1 MAQSNA
7 PQQHDTTSVGHIRR
21 IALFMGIALGL
32 ALLGWLFAMILSSQ
46 GCQRSLK
53 SFRSDFGGGI
63 ERTVTLYDYNGDVLQ
78 EWHGT
83 FDLDENDQEVYFDL
97 EGKRTIING
106 GIVVIQ
112 EETQAE
118 YEKRVAQRQQTP

>member
-1 MAQSNA
+1 MAQSNT
-7 PQQHDTTSVGHIRR
+7 PQQHDASSAGHIRR
-21 IALFMGIALGL
+21 IALFMGITLGL
-32 ALLGWLFAMILSSQ
+32 ALLGWLFTMILGSQ